1 MTRITLRKQFVLL
14 VVLLLLLVTFAACQ
28 SSTSQ
33 SAAPAENTPA
43 PTPTAAGAAATTTSE
58 TTTTEVVTAT
68 TEMTTTVAS
77 TTTADSGTQP
87 VASGGTK
94 TFQLTQEGTEARF
107 YIDEVLM
114 GQDKRVLG
122 VTSQVEGEITLDPA
136 NPSSAQIGAIRINAR
151 DFTTDSERRNG
162 AIQRFVL
169 ESNQDAYQYITFEPT
184 AIQDLPATVTIGQ
197 AFSFTVVGNLTI
209 RDVTR
214 EETFQVSVTPNS
226 ETELVGLGST
236 TIIRDNYGLTIPS
249 VPSVANVSAEVL
261 LEIQFRATSS

>member
-1 MTRITLRKQFVLL
+1 MTRITVRKQFVLI
-14 VVLLLLLVTFAACQ
+14 VVLLLLLGTVVACQ

-33 SAAPAENTPA
+33 DTAPAVENTPA
-43 PTPTAAGAAATTTSE
+43 STPTEAAVAETETTAVVTSTTE
-58 TTTTEVVTAT
+58 TTTTVES
-68 TEMTTTVAS
+68 TTTVDSSAQPAAS
-77 TTTADSGTQP
+77 AGL
-87 VASGGTK
+87 K

-122 VTSQVEGEITLDPA
+122 VTSQVEGQITLDPA

-169 ESNQDAYQYITFEPT
+169 ESNQDQYQYITFEPT
-184 AIQDLPATVTIGQ
+184 AITGLPASVTIGQ
-197 AFSFTVVGNLTI
+197 AFSFTVIGNLTI
-209 RDVTR
+209 RDITR

-236 TIIRDNYGLTIPS
+236 TIIRDNYELTIPS
-249 VPSVANVSAEVL
+249 VPSVANVSEEVL

>member
-1 MTRITLRKQFVLL
+1 MTRITVRKQFVLI
-14 VVLLLLLVTFAACQ
+14 VVLLLLLGTLAACQ
-28 SSTSQ
+28 SSTPQ
-33 SAAPAENTPA
+33 DTAPAVENTPA
-43 PTPTAAGAAATTTSE
+43 PTPTAAPVAETATSEVVTSTTAATTTVES
-58 TTTTEVVTAT
+58 
-68 TEMTTTVAS
+68 TTTV
-77 TTTADSGTQP
+77 DSGAQP
-87 VASGGTK
+87 VASAGVK
-94 TFQLTQEGTEARF
+94 TFQLAQEGTEARF

-122 VTSQVEGEITLDPA
+122 VTAQVEGQITLDPA

-151 DFTTDSERRNG
+151 DFSTDSERRNG

-169 ESNQDAYQYITFEPT
+169 ESNQDQYQYITFEPT

-209 RDVTR
+209 RDITR

>member
-1 MTRITLRKQFVLL
+1 MTRITVRKQFVFI
-14 VVLLLLLVTFAACQ
+14 VVLLLLLGTLAACQ
-28 SSTSQ
+28 SSTPQDS
-33 SAAPAENTPA
+33 APAVENTPA
-43 PTPTAAGAAATTTSE
+43 PMPTETAVAETATSEVVTSTTATTT
-58 TTTTEVVTAT
+58 VDGGA
-68 TEMTTTVAS
+68 
-77 TTTADSGTQP
+77 QP
-87 VASGGTK
+87 VASDGVK

-151 DFTTDSERRNG
+151 DFSTDSERRNG

-184 AIQDLPATVTIGQ
+184 TIQDLPATVTIGQ

-209 RDVTR
+209 RDITR

-226 ETELVGLGST
+226 ETELIGLGST

>member
-1 MTRITLRKQFVLL
+1 MTRITVRKQFVLI
-14 VVLLLLLVTFAACQ
+14 VVLLLLLGTLAACQ
-28 SSTSQ
+28 SSTAQ
-33 SAAPAENTPA
+33 DPAPAVANTPA
-43 PTPTAAGAAATTTSE
+43 PTEATVAEAAASA
-58 TTTTEVVTAT
+58 VVTST
-68 TEMTTTVAS
+68 TAPTTTVES
-77 TTTADSGTQP
+77 TTTVDSGAQP
-87 VASGGTK
+87 VASAGVK

-122 VTSQVEGEITLDPA
+122 VTSQVEGQITLDPN
-136 NPSSAQIGAIRINAR
+136 NPSSAQLGAIRINAR
-151 DFTTDSERRNG
+151 DFSTDSERRNG

-184 AIQDLPATVTIGQ
+184 ALQELPAAVTIGQ

-209 RDVTR
+209 RDITR

-226 ETELVGLGST
+226 ETELVGLGSA

-249 VPSVANVSAEVL
+249 VPSVANVSEEVL